1 MFQRKELAQLRLQ
14 KERLV
19 LQSDANRQ
27 QLVSDSRRLQSPDFW
42 LGEILR
48 LARRQPLWIV
58 TLATV
63 AGTLMTKT
71 LRKPSTALNGIGR
84 LGKFVSVAFSVWRLF
99 RRKRQPS
106 DVSIPP
112 RPSSAAAGGHD
123 DSASEAARP

>member
-27 QLVSDSRRLQSPDFW
+27 QLVSDWRRLQSPDFW

-48 LARRQPLWIV
+48 LTRRQPLWIV

-63 AGTLMTKT
+63 AGTLMSKT
-71 LRKPSTALNGIGR
+71 LRKPRTAISGIGR
-84 LGKFVSVAFSVWRLF
+84 LGRYVSTAFSVWRLF
-99 RRKRQPS
+99 RRKRQ
-106 DVSIPP
+106 
-112 RPSSAAAGGHD
+112 SS
-123 DSASEAARP
+123 

>member
-27 QLVSDSRRLQSPDFW
+27 QLVSDWRRLQSPDFW

-48 LARRQPLWIV
+48 LAHRQPLWIV

-63 AGTLMTKT
+63 AGTLMAKT
-71 LRKPSTALNGIGR
+71 LRKPRTALNGIGR
-84 LGKFVSVAFSVWRLF
+84 LGKFVSVAFSVWRLL

-106 DVSIPP
+106 
-112 RPSSAAAGGHD
+112 
-123 DSASEAARP
+123 